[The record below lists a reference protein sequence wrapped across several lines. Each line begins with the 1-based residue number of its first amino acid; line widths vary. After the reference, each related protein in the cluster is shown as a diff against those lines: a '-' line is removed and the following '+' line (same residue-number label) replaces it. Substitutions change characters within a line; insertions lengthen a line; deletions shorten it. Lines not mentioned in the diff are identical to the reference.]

1 MIKLMNL
8 FINFLQKYAFS
19 LKKLLFLLITVFLLT
34 GCAPKP
40 HYKVVEQIHIAVN
53 RLRAGMISKG
63 DAVNIDAAM
72 DTSGLPLLGVIPED
86 KDVIA
91 CGNQGQVLVL
101 FSTGYARVAYAN
113 IARRLRGTR
122 LPLLEGVKLK

>member
-1 MIKLMNL
+1 
-8 FINFLQKYAFS
+8 
-19 LKKLLFLLITVFLLT
+19 
-34 GCAPKP
+34 
-40 HYKVVEQIHIAVN
+40 VEQIHIAVN
-53 RLRAGMISKG
+53 RLRAGMIGKG

-72 DTSGLPLLGVIPED
+72 DASGLPLLGVIPED

-113 IARRLRGTR
+113 IARRLRGKRYGESRKTNKTTYKFSYGHSI
-122 LPLLEGVKLK
+122 LLKSLVYS